1 MFLENFTIHSVNFT
15 LWFVFQFGRK
25 IWDREQM
32 NASRVKIKR
41 LTNRQLETIIIKF
54 NHKIRNS
61 ESILR
66 NYLQSTGTLE
76 PHWVKNVITLVFSK

>member
-15 LWFVFQFGRK
+15 LWFVFQFDMK

-41 LTNRQLETIIIKF
+41 LTNRQLETIKTKF
-54 NHKIRNS
+54 KRKIQNS

-66 NYLQSTGTLE
+66 NYYQSTDY
-76 PHWVKNVITLVFSK
+76 